1 VHGQKKSEENG
12 VSLTKN
18 TMSLVLENVAKNFGE
33 VQALKGVSLT
43 LKKGEVVGLL
53 GPNGAGKSTLMKILT
68 GYYTQ
73 WEGKVDFFEKD
84 LKTELRAIQKQV
96 GYLTENN
103 PLYPEMYVKEYLQYV
118 ADLYRLKNPPIDQ
131 LMEQTG
137 LLDHQKKKI
146 QTLSKGYKQRVG
158 LAAALL
164 HDPKLVILDEPTTGL
179 DPNQLVE
186 IRKLIRSLGKDK
198 TVLLSTHILQEVDAL
213 CDRVL
218 IIHKGEIVLDQALE
232 VLRKDQKQII
242 EVSFD
247 YRVETEALARI
258 PKVEKVKNTHD
269 FDYEIH
275 IKGSEDLRPVV
286 FDFAHDNGLKILK
299 LQLKNESLEQLFNS
313 LTS

>member
-1 VHGQKKSEENG
+1 MHGQKKSEENG

>member
-1 VHGQKKSEENG
+1 
-12 VSLTKN
+12 
-18 TMSLVLENVAKNFGE
+18 MSLVLENVAKSFGE
-33 VQALKGVSLT
+33 VHALRGVSLT

-73 WEGKVDFFEKD
+73 WEGKVAFFDKD
-84 LKTELRAIQKQV
+84 LKTDLRAIQKQV

-103 PLYPEMYVKEYLQYV
+103 PLYPEMYVKEYLRYV
-118 ADLYRLKNPPIDQ
+118 ADLYRLKNPPIVP

-137 LLDHQKKKI
+137 LLKHQTKKI

-164 HDPKLVILDEPTTGL
+164 HDPKLIILDEPTTGL

-186 IRKLIRSLGKDK
+186 IRKLIRNLGKDK

-218 IIHKGEIVLDQALE
+218 IIHKGEIVLNKVLND
-232 VLRKDQKQII
+232 LRKDQKQII

-258 PKVEKVKNTHD
+258 PKVQKVKNTHE

-275 IKGSEDLRPVV
+275 IEGNQDLRPAV
-286 FDFAHDNGLKILK
+286 FDFANDSGLKILK
-299 LQLKNESLEQLFNS
+299 MQLKTESLEQLFKS